1 MALVRR
7 SSSVKS
13 RSSASSASHP
23 PPLPGS
29 SSTQGVKEEEADDLS
44 TVGRKKS
51 VSKSRRK
58 DSNVAQRPHDL
69 SHGHLAHHSTHL
81 SPQFSPYSHGHA
93 HPPNHAPLSHS
104 YDHESASANYSF
116 PPPPPH
122 SSYHESIS
130 LPTPIVAPVPI
141 ASPRPMTN
149 EQLAASFFCRDFDK
163 LETPNSTSPSTS
175 NRTESRLSSS
185 AASQGSGGGEFKR
198 TDPVKE
204 SIAPPTKSFEIK
216 RPIKER
222 KRSGLAQ
229 MYGCEEEEEEEVKSA
244 EVPYPNVHLSTFTD
258 YALPSSSHEALPVDP
273 SPTSHCDYSLP
284 RPYNP
289 PIAEYS
295 STAPSAYSDYSGYA
309 PPLARTQSYSVEEE
323 EDPLSGFADLQPQQ
337 QTDLDI
343 LEWIQTISQLPPS
356 STPAATSDG
365 SVPLT
370 AVSSY
375 DTVAT
380 PTSHAL
386 SYPESTPSVS
396 AAPSEHNFDFA
407 SLVLSPTDLVP
418 SRSFSIPSDSSPLP
432 PPSSAEVLSSSSASQ
447 DAYFPRSQHGEAPDC
462 YTFNSSEIHLERYGI
477 DESYFARLG
486 SFEPT
491 ATPTSTPV
499 SGAFAGWEK
508 RIEQTKGLMLQEFGE
523 RMQEQQRQN
532 EVLPDWENQ
541 NGSSSSGQ
549 EWTQPSSDGGSRE
562 RAQSYVTGVEGDDWW
577 TKLN

>member
-1 MALVRR
+1 
-7 SSSVKS
+7 
-13 RSSASSASHP
+13 
-23 PPLPGS
+23 
-29 SSTQGVKEEEADDLS
+29 
-44 TVGRKKS
+44 
-51 VSKSRRK
+51 
-58 DSNVAQRPHDL
+58 
-69 SHGHLAHHSTHL
+69 
-81 SPQFSPYSHGHA
+81 
-93 HPPNHAPLSHS
+93 
-104 YDHESASANYSF
+104 
-116 PPPPPH
+116 
-122 SSYHESIS
+122 
-130 LPTPIVAPVPI
+130 
-141 ASPRPMTN
+141 MTN

-163 LETPNSTSPSTS
+163 LETPASTSPSTS
-175 NRTESRLSSS
+175 NHAESRLSSS
-185 AASQGSGGGEFKR
+185 AVSQGSGGGSGSE
-198 TDPVKE
+198 PPKE
-204 SIAPPTKSFEIK
+204 TLAAPSKTFELK
-216 RPIKER
+216 RPLKER

-229 MYGCEEEEEEEVKSA
+229 MYGCEEEEEEEMHE
-244 EVPYPNVHLSTFTD
+244 EVPYPTAHLSTFND
-258 YALPSSSHEALPVDP
+258 YALPASSNEALAVDP
-273 SPTSHCDYSLP
+273 SPISPCDYSLP

-323 EDPLSGFADLQPQQ
+323 EDPLSAFADLQPQQ

-356 STPAATSDG
+356 STPVTTNDG
-365 SVPLT
+365 TVPLT

-380 PTSHAL
+380 PTSHSL

-407 SLVLSPTDLVP
+407 SLVLSPTDLEP

-432 PPSSAEVLSSSSASQ
+432 PAPSSAEVLSSSSASQ
-447 DAYFPRSQHGEAPDC
+447 DAYFPHSQQSGAPGC

-532 EVLPDWENQ
+532 EPLPDFENY

-549 EWTQPSSDGGSRE
+549 EWKQQSSDGGSRE
-562 RAQSYVTGVEGDDWW
+562 RAQSYITGVEGEDWW